1 MTKGGVPGLPCKTYA
16 SAPWG
21 KGHKWRHMFFFG
33 RWPLVSKMQGL
44 ARGGYE
50 TCRIHRLRTRTASH
64 QRRRRPIRR
73 RLRRVVNE
81 VNIEDIGM
89 ISISNEDARGAYDL
103 RACDLISARNLEDI
117 DMISVSSQDAAS

>member
-1 MTKGGVPGLPCKTYA
+1 
-16 SAPWG
+16 
-21 KGHKWRHMFFFG
+21 MFFFG
-33 RWPLVSKMQGL
+33 RWLLVSKMQGL

-89 ISISNEDARGAYDL
+89 ISVSNEDARGAYDL
-103 RACDLISARNLEDI
+103 RAYDLISARNLEDI